1 MIVQTELLARN
12 LAALRRANGFT
23 LEEVAA
29 RVGTTRQAVGKWE
42 LGESL
47 PDLPHTAAL
56 AELYGVTVDALISH
70 DESALG
76 YPVPP
81 KGKHIFGIVTV
92 GERGEIVLPE
102 RAREIFGLQRGS
114 QLVVLGNEAAG
125 ERGIALVESELMFS
139 YAEKIMK
146 QAGKEE

>member
-23 LEEVAA
+23 LEEVAV

-114 QLVVLGNEAAG
+114 RLVVLGNETAG

-146 QAGKEE
+146 QAGKAE

>member
-23 LEEVAA
+23 LEEVAV

-70 DESALG
+70 DESTLG

-81 KGKHIFGIVTV
+81 KGKYIFGIVTV
-92 GERGEIVLPE
+92 GERGEIALPE

-114 QLVVLGNEAAG
+114 QLVVLGNETVG

>member
-1 MIVQTELLARN
+1 MIVQTEVLARN

-23 LEEVAA
+23 LEEVAV

-70 DESALG
+70 DESTLG

-81 KGKHIFGIVTV
+81 KGKHIFGIITV
-92 GERGEIVLPE
+92 GERGEIVLPNARGRYSVCNGVRSSSYSATKR
-102 RAREIFGLQRGS
+102 RA
-114 QLVVLGNEAAG
+114 NAAL
-125 ERGIALVESELMFS
+125 RSWRANSCFRTRKKS
-139 YAEKIMK
+139 
-146 QAGKEE
+146 

>member
-70 DESALG
+70 DESKLG

-114 QLVVLGNEAAG
+114 QLVVLGNETAG
-125 ERGIALVESELMFS
+125 ERGIALVESELMSS

-146 QAGKEE
+146 QAGKEK

>member
-114 QLVVLGNEAAG
+114 QLVVLGSETAG

-146 QAGKEE
+146 QAGKAE

>member
-23 LEEVAA
+23 LEEVAV

-70 DESALG
+70 DESTLG

-114 QLVVLGNEAAG
+114 QLVVLGSETAG

-139 YAEKIMK
+139 YAGKIMK
-146 QAGKEE
+146 QAGKAE